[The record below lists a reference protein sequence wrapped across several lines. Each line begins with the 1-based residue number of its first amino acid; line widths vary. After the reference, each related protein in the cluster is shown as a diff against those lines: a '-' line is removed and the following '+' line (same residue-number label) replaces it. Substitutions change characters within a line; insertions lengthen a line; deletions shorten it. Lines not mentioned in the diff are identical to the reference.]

1 MTEKA
6 PSQYQ
11 KRQLSAAEII
21 TDIASGSEFQRNR
34 ENGHGVERA
43 LARAALERAGMNPLV
58 NFEDDYDPAKLD
70 TTPEANLNRLVG
82 TLPQFVYGLE
92 GMRHCFRPEPPQ
104 TKEFQAHKRRATKF
118 NHAVKV
124 LIDSDSSL
132 RFSNLVATIT
142 NLYGV
147 TNASRWGSDTQG
159 WHKEQHWFK
168 QQIEQRLRGME
179 QEVLAHQIIMA
190 INEVNPAVDKQ
201 TGDYIPRLSVNAD
214 VSVEDD
220 ARGTDM
226 YVTLDGVTFPIDI
239 KASERTAQNA
249 RKKTKRPHSIITT
262 GISHDELCG
271 NFRVSTKRA
280 RRAAP
285 DMLAKLYAARDEF
298 LAQQVGSQQRQKI
311 AA

>member
-1 MTEKA
+1 MPEKA

-21 TDIASGSEFQRNR
+21 TNIASGSEFQRNR
-34 ENGHGVERA
+34 ENGHSVERA

-58 NFEDDYDPAKLD
+58 SLEDDYDPAKLE
-70 TTPEANLNRLVG
+70 TTSEANLNRVVG

-118 NHAVKV
+118 NHAVKA
-124 LIDSDSSL
+124 LIDGDSSL
-132 RFSNLVATIT
+132 RFSNLASTIT
-142 NLYGV
+142 DVYGV
-147 TNASRWGSDTQG
+147 TNASRWGSDTRG
-159 WHKEQHWFK
+159 WHKEQHWF
-168 QQIEQRLRGME
+168 QQQVEQRLRGME

-201 TGDYIPRLSVNAD
+201 TGDRVPRVSVNAD
-214 VSVEDD
+214 VSVEED

-226 YVTLDGVTFPIDI
+226 FVTLDGVTFPIDI

-249 RKKTKRPHSIITT
+249 RKKTERPHSIITT
-262 GISHDELCG
+262 GISHDELRG
-271 NFRVSTKRA
+271 NFRVSSKRA

-285 DMLAKLYAARDEF
+285 DMLAKLYAARNEF
-298 LAQQVGSQQRQKI
+298 LAQQAGSQQHQKL